1 MRATK
6 CSCSCSSSGVAQI
19 RHTRTRTRKLKDDRV
34 KIQEERSGSGYRR
47 VCRGEDSDHVDC
59 FDMGSPG
66 RRRVL
71 SAMVVPVAAAFMSM
85 ESGVSIPRAAE
96 ASNIDRKQRLLD
108 LISSAAPSAD
118 VAAAIDDLVTSGG
131 RDGAVTGGGIGE
143 DSQSFM
149 NLLDG
154 RWRLLWSSDGAE
166 VSRFTKFLPQ
176 LFASYQL
183 IGAAGGLERGRAANV
198 ISTAGGLIKLK
209 LSSSAMPSTE
219 DNRFDSVIIGPPF
232 VFELLIDDG
241 NIAAVPLGSES
252 SVGSDESP
260 LLGSMLNTFTQ
271 LYVEPRGAG
280 ANCLRICK
288 VTEGDP
294 GVEGSTFVYVRV

>member
-1 MRATK
+1 
-6 CSCSCSSSGVAQI
+6 
-19 RHTRTRTRKLKDDRV
+19 
-34 KIQEERSGSGYRR
+34 
-47 VCRGEDSDHVDC
+47 
-59 FDMGSPG
+59 
-66 RRRVL
+66 
-71 SAMVVPVAAAFMSM
+71 
-85 ESGVSIPRAAE
+85 
-96 ASNIDRKQRLLD
+96 
-108 LISSAAPSAD
+108 
-118 VAAAIDDLVTSGG
+118 
-131 RDGAVTGGGIGE
+131 VTGGGIGE

-183 IGAAGGLERGRAANV
+183 IGAAGGLQRGRAANV

-241 NIAAVPLGSES
+241 KIAAVPLGSES

-280 ANCLRICK
+280 ANSLRICK

-294 GVEGSTFVYVRV
+294 GVVGSTFVYVRV